1 MDQFKTAIIGAIR
14 FSAVFVAGHIIA
26 LVLQLTGV
34 DLTQWG
40 AELERLIELLIGLAY
55 YVAIRSL
62 SSRVPWLEILLVIP
76 KAPVYVPPS
85 QLAVAK
91 RNTKNLK

>member
-40 AELERLIELLIGLAY
+40 DQIEDAFTLFFMLVY
-55 YVAIRSL
+55 YVAIRVGSKWQ
-62 SSRVPWLEILLVIP
+62 PMLELFLIAP
-76 KAPVYVPPS
+76 KGVVYVNPVNLP
-85 QLAVAK
+85 LAK
-91 RNTKNLK
+91 RNTKNL

>member
-1 MDQFKTAIIGAIR
+1 MADQITGAIR
-14 FSAVFVAGHIIA
+14 FAAVYVVGW
-26 LVLQLTGV
+26 LVGMVLTWTGV

-40 AELERLIELLIGLAY
+40 TELERLIELAIGLVY
-55 YVAIRSL
+55 YVLIRSL
-62 SSRVPWLEILLVIP
+62 SSRLPWLEFLLVIP